1 MSSDGRA
8 DGRRDR
14 PHNDQL
20 MTDLGIELQVA
31 ERYERFIQRQ
41 WPLLAE
47 VGEPDRS
54 DIIECG
60 TIGGNLCA

>member
-1 MSSDGRA
+1 
-8 DGRRDR
+8 
-14 PHNDQL
+14 